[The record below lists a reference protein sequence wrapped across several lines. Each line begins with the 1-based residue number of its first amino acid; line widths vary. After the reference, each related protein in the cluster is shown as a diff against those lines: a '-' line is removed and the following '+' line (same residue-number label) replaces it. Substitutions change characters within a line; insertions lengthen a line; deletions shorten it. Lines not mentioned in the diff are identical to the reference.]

1 MNATIET
8 ILSRRSIRSFQDKPL
23 KEEELKTI
31 MDCALHAPSARGLQT
46 WKFTVIESR
55 EKIQELAKAM
65 GEALGR
71 AGYDMYQPQV
81 IIIPSNERTSPYGME
96 DNACALENIFLA
108 AHSMGIGSVWINQLR
123 DICDDPEIR
132 SILTEWEVPENHVV
146 FGCAALGYAA
156 ESTAKE
162 LEKKGTVHFVE

>member
-1 MNATIET
+1 MNATIEN
-8 ILSRRSIRSFQDKPL
+8 ILSLRSIRSFQDKPL
-23 KEEELKTI
+23 KEEDLKTI

-108 AHSMGIGSVWINQLR
+108 AASLGIGSVWINQLR
-123 DICDDPEIR
+123 DVCDEPAVR
-132 SILTEWEVPENHVV
+132 SLLREYHIPDEHVV
-146 FGCAALGYAA
+146 YGLAALGYGNGEPAP
-156 ESTAKE
+156 KE
-162 LEKKGTVHFVE
+162 RIGKVEYIR